1 MSAYNKGELVLLSK
15 YLQNR
20 LSSKFGYICSVREY
34 IGCACIVTRQR
45 EVEEARHTHLVSLR
59 DLSKP
64 TERQL
69 KLKANIQELERQ
81 NRL

>member
-1 MSAYNKGELVLLSK
+1 MPTFNKGDLVLLSK

-20 LSSKFGYICSVREY
+20 LSSKFGYICSVREDE
-34 IGCACIVTRQR
+34 GGACIVTRQR
-45 EVEEARHTHLVSLR
+45 EVEEARHTYLVSLR